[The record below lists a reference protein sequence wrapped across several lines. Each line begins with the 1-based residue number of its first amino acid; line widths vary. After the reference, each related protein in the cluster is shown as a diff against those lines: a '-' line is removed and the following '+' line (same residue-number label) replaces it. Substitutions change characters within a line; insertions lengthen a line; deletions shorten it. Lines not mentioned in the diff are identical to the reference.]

1 MPARIDAVGLVCSDV
16 GRTVAFYRALGCPLP
31 ERLEDAGSGHLD
43 LDLGQLKLMIDIEAV
58 MASFDPRW
66 DRLSGRVSL
75 AARCSRPDAVDELHA
90 TLSQLG
96 AGSHLEPFDAPWGQ
110 RYASVLDPD
119 GNRIDLYASLD

>member
-1 MPARIDAVGLVCSDV
+1 
-16 GRTVAFYRALGCPLP
+16 
-31 ERLEDAGSGHLD
+31 
-43 LDLGQLKLMIDIEAV
+43 